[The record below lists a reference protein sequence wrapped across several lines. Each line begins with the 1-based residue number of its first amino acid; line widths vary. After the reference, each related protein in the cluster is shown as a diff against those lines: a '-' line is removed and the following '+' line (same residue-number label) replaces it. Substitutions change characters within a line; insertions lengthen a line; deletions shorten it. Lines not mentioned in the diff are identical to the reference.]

1 MKILIT
7 DLTGNETKTEELN
20 YNKSTLHKIVDNAL
34 SMGFRLSVSVDENVN
49 VIINK

>member
-1 MKILIT
+1 MKIIVT
-7 DLTGNETKTEELN
+7 DFTGSEIKTEVFN

-34 SMGFRLSVSVDENVN
+34 SMGFQISVSVDENVN